1 MTRSLQA
8 FYSFH
13 GPGAWPAHLAVPP
26 ARPAP
31 FPPSRQRDLL
41 ERMALT
47 WKVQPS
53 LGRRL
58 KPPTH
63 QVFTIKRSP
72 R

>member
-13 GPGAWPAHLAVPP
+13 RPGAWPAHLAAPP
-26 ARPAP
+26 RPAP
-31 FPPSRQRDLL
+31 FPPSRQMGRG
-41 ERMALT
+41 RFS
-47 WKVQPS
+47 QS

-63 QVFTIKRSP
+63 QVFTIKRIP